1 MYLNNTYKMNQ
12 AFYDEFKKNESI
24 KMEKIT
30 TDIKNNK
37 IFVEKLKSVIEEL
50 HSRRELELLTFA
62 KDPSYQLR
70 YHGAVLATNG
80 GIWNDFDKSIEYEAI
95 FSSILDFIDS

>member
-1 MYLNNTYKMNQ
+1 MNSSYKMNQ
-12 AFYDEFKKNESI
+12 GFYDEFKKNESI
-24 KMEKIT
+24 KIEKIR

-37 IFVEKLKSVIEEL
+37 IFVEKLKSVIAEL
-50 HSRRELELLTFA
+50 NSKRELELLTLA
-62 KDPSYQLR
+62 KDPSYQHR

-95 FSSILDFIDS
+95 FSSILDFIDV